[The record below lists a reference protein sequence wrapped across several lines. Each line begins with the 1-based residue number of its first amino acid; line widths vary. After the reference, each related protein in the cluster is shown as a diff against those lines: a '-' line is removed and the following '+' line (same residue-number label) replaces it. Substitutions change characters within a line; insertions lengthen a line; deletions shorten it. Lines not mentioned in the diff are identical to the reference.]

1 MSDRRKIIVALAVF
15 FIIAA
20 VPVWLGMGKKAAG
33 PDIRL
38 DTPAIEALKDKRC
51 VESTVFMK
59 ENHMKLLKEWRES
72 VVRDGRRLYTA
83 ENGKT
88 YEMSLSGSCLECH
101 SNKAQ
106 FCDRCHDYAGVK
118 PNCWSCHVA
127 PSQAPSGD
135 SR

>member
-1 MSDRRKIIVALAVF
+1 MNDRQKIIAGLALVL
-15 FIIAA
+15 ILAA
-20 VPVWLGMGKKAAG
+20 FPVWYGWGQKASG

-38 DTPAIEALKDKRC
+38 DTPEIQALKDKRC
-51 VESTVFMK
+51 VEDTAFMK
-59 ENHMKLLKEWRES
+59 ENHMKLLKAWRES

-101 SNKAQ
+101 SNKAE

-118 PNCWSCHVA
+118 PNCWTCHVI
-127 PSQAPSGD
+127 PGD
-135 SR
+135 VR